1 MPRGGVVRPEEREQ
15 PSIVDADAL
24 QALFGA
30 LRDRGCTVVGPTV
43 RDGAIVIDELP
54 SAAALSYGALLRR
67 RASEGPQ
74 LRSGGRRPSCGQP
87 MRRRSVP
94 DR

>member
-1 MPRGGVVRPEEREQ
+1 MRPEEREQ
-15 PSIVDADAL
+15 PSVIVDADAL

-54 SAAALSYGALLRR
+54 SAAPLPYGALL
-67 RASEGPQ
+67 
-74 LRSGGRRPSCGQP
+74 
-87 MRRRSVP
+87 
-94 DR
+94 